1 MRKNLRFICIAL
13 SVILTALCFSGCS
26 FVNSIIDKK
35 NIPDSLEY
43 SQKIIDCFNNH
54 DKSALKELLCEKT
67 KNLEDIDEQIQ
78 KSFDFIKG
86 KLISYN
92 KDVCGAEEE
101 SIDHGTTNQLTRDL
115 IIQNAL
121 TDKNITYRID
131 VTVNYIYLKDKERKG
146 ITQIYIENE
155 KDGSQIV
162 LGYPWPDHHLD
173 GAKKANE
180 IAESINNND
189 FEELKS
195 YFTSN
200 IQKLNKIDRQI
211 DRVINFVDG
220 RILMGKVEDD
230 GLRYDGKHDFDT
242 DVTDKKIIINHEPVK
257 TTLEVHCTNM
267 ETDTGRVYEMY
278 FTYILLDDE
287 DWDNEGVVKIQILD
301 ENGTKYA
308 IG

>member
-1 MRKNLRFICIAL
+1 MRRALKFICIGL
-13 SVILTALCFSGCS
+13 SLILTALYFSGCS

-35 NIPDSLEY
+35 NIPDSTEY
-43 SQKIIDCFNNH
+43 SQKIIDCFNNR

-67 KNLEDIDEQIQ
+67 KSLEDIDEQIQ
-78 KSFDFIKG
+78 ESFDFLKG
-86 KLISYN
+86 KITSYN
-92 KDVCGAEEE
+92 KDVCGAEEK
-101 SIDHGTTNQLTRDL
+101 SIEHGTIKQLTQGL

-131 VTVNYIYLKDKERKG
+131 VTVNYIYLEDQERKG

-155 KDGSQIV
+155 KDGSQII
-162 LGYPWPDHHLD
+162 LGYSWPDHHSD
-173 GAKKANE
+173 GAAKASE
-180 IAESINNND
+180 IAESFNNKD

-195 YFTSN
+195 YFTNN
-200 IQKLNKIDRQI
+200 IQKLNEIDGQI
-211 DRVINFVDG
+211 NRAINFVNG

-230 GLRYDGKHDFDT
+230 GLEYDGSHDFNT
-242 DVTDKKIIINHEPVK
+242 DVTDKETIINHEPVK

-278 FTYILLDDE
+278 FTYILLDDD
-287 DWDNEGVVKIQILD
+287 DWDNEGVVKIIILD
-301 ENGTKYA
+301 ENGTKYV